1 MNALK
6 LQNLRIAMK
15 IAAGMAAFGICAW
28 QSAAAA
34 DVYVSINQPGA
45 YGRVLI
51 GEPIPQQAWVYQ
63 QPVVMAPQQYNM
75 QRQPIYLY
83 VPVAHS
89 NNWGRYCNRYNACAQ
104 PVVFVQDRWIRERH
118 TQYQQQYPH
127 QSQRGRDR
135 DHDGIR
141 NSRDRDRDGDG
152 IRNSHDRQP
161 NNPNR
166 Y

>member
-1 MNALK
+1 MNSLK
-6 LQNLRIAMK
+6 LQNLHVGVKLAVAV
-15 IAAGMAAFGICAW
+15 AALGLWTVQSAMAANVSI
-28 QSAAAA
+28 
-34 DVYVSINQPGA
+34 SINQPGV
-45 YGRVLI
+45 YGRVNV

-63 QPVVMAPQQYNM
+63 EPVLVAPQPSYV

-89 NNWGRYCNRYNACAQ
+89 GNWGRYCSRYNACAQ
-104 PVVFVQDRWIRERH
+104 PVVFVQDRWVRERH
-118 TQYQQQYPH
+118 VQYMQQYRP
-127 QSQRGRDR
+127 QRGHDR